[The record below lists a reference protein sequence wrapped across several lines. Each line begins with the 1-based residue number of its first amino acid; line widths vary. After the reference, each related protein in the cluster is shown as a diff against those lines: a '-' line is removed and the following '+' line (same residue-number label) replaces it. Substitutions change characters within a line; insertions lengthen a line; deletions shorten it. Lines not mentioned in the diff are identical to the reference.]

1 MKRLLENNLIST
13 QSFRE
18 IVERKEEREKV
29 RMRLGS
35 IDEFGLLLSVDQTGK
50 SIHNE
55 FDLTYL
61 S

>member
-1 MKRLLENNLIST
+1 
-13 QSFRE
+13 
-18 IVERKEEREKV
+18 
-29 RMRLGS
+29 MRLGS

-50 SIHNE
+50 SIHKE